1 MMSWTMGASAL
12 LAAIALVGCDLG
24 DTTDDGGG
32 ELPGAWRVS
41 QATINGNTMPV
52 GTLGSGTLTL
62 NDNGSFVASGNTV
75 GGSTRSRSGN
85 YSTNGN
91 EITFSMAGVDIP
103 AEVNA
108 TLPVRG
114 VYSFDSDSLEI
125 TLSQPISARG
135 FTLTK
140 VFFTR

>member
-1 MMSWTMGASAL
+1 MMSWITGASAA
-12 LAAIALVGCDLG
+12 LAAIAFVGCDLG
-24 DTTDDGGG
+24 DTTDDEGG
-32 ELPGAWRVS
+32 ELTGTWRVS

-52 GTLGSGTLTL
+52 GTLGSGNLTL
-62 NDNGSFVASGNTV
+62 NANGTFVASGSRL
-75 GGSTRSRSGN
+75 GGSTRSRSGS

-91 EITFSMAGVDIP
+91 EIAFSMAGVDIP

-114 VYSFDSDSLEI
+114 AYSFDSDSLEI
-125 TLSQPISARG
+125 TLNNPISARG
-135 FTLTK
+135 FTLTR